1 MADEEAR
8 AIREEV
14 IRALAAQAEA
24 GEDGGEGAAVA
35 GVGVEVP
42 LGVSVRAVGV
52 AEGGAVADDE
62 QTLLAALFDAVRAES
77 AAGRLVEPS
86 SWEAAGL
93 VPAGWTAEDWEMN
106 VYEYLEEHAVES
118 ADAPVEPAQKP
129 RTATKP
135 VGIPRFMREE
145 PSEEEVPEGSDPD
158 DTLVSENPRR
168 DVLQSVRS
176 GEAGESTEA
185 DLSRSAR
192 TDALESVPTEASAE
206 GASSAAA
213 EVSAAGEN
221 PAGDNN
227 PVPALPCADI
237 VAMVGAHSYYLYS
250 RERMTDA
257 YARWAFL
264 AKEDDRVATFVEC
277 VRQESRTY
285 PRPFEAASLYN
296 EPFCYTAE
304 DVEALWQTV
313 SESGAYPDLATTTAS
328 NGDVYYYSTD
338 YLKPAYAASL
348 AEWNSVERS
357 LYL

>member
-24 GEDGGEGAAVA
+24 GESGGEGAAEV
-35 GVGVEVP
+35 GVGADVSLAASVP
-42 LGVSVRAVGV
+42 AVG
-52 AEGGAVADDE
+52 AAQGDAAADDE
-62 QTLLAALFDAVRAES
+62 QMLLAALFDAVRAES

-93 VPAGWTAEDWEMN
+93 VPAGWTADDWEMN
-106 VYEYLEEHAVES
+106 VYEYLEAHAVEP
-118 ADAPVEPAQKP
+118 ADAPAEPAQKP

-145 PSEEEVPEGSDPD
+145 PSEEEVPESIVSDD
-158 DTLVSENPRR
+158 VLVSENPRR
-168 DVLQSVRS
+168 D
-176 GEAGESTEA
+176 
-185 DLSRSAR
+185 
-192 TDALESVPTEASAE
+192 ALESVPTETAAAA
-206 GASSAAA
+206 ASSAAVEA
-213 EVSAAGEN
+213 SAVGGN
-221 PAGDNN
+221 PAVADN
-227 PVPALPCADI
+227 PTFALPCADI

-250 RERMTDA
+250 REHMTNA

-296 EPFCYTAE
+296 EPFCYTSE

>member
-24 GEDGGEGAAVA
+24 DESGGEGAAEVGA
-35 GVGVEVP
+35 GGDVLLAASVP
-42 LGVSVRAVGV
+42 AVG
-52 AEGGAVADDE
+52 AAQGDAAVDDE
-62 QTLLAALFDAVRAES
+62 QMLLAALFDAVRAES

-93 VPAGWTAEDWEMN
+93 VPAGWTADDWEMN
-106 VYEYLEEHAVES
+106 VYEYLEEHAVAP

-145 PSEEEVPEGSDPD
+145 PSEEEVPESIVPD
-158 DTLVSENPRR
+158 DVLVSENPRR
-168 DVLQSVRS
+168 DALQSVRS

-192 TDALESVPTEASAE
+192 TDAMECPSETAAAAAFFAAVEASAV
-206 GASSAAA
+206 GGNPAAA
-213 EVSAAGEN
+213 DN
-221 PAGDNN
+221 PTF
-227 PVPALPCADI
+227 ALPCADI

-250 RERMTDA
+250 REHMTDA